1 MKSKN
6 FSTVTELTVKIK
18 DLLENNFFNVF
29 VKGEISNFIHHGSG
43 HMYFTLK
50 DRNSEIKSV
59 MFRGSNLNLNFQ
71 PANGVEVFFN
81 IDDKILDD
89 NTSITL
95 EFLDNEKKLIKDL
108 YVTMKQIDKLKK
120 LNN

>member
-6 FSTVTELTVKIK
+6 FSTVTELTFKIK

-50 DRNSEIKSV
+50 DRNSEISLLQNP
-59 MFRGSNLNLNFQ
+59 FNFF
-71 PANGVEVFFN
+71 EYSKYELFSWLS
-81 IDDKILDD
+81 IL
-89 NTSITL
+89 
-95 EFLDNEKKLIKDL
+95 EQLIKIIL
-108 YVTMKQIDKLKK
+108 LLVSGKKVKL
-120 LNN
+120 

>member
-6 FSTVTELTVKIK
+6 FSTVTELTAKIK

-50 DRNSEIKSV
+50 DKNSEIKSV
-59 MFRGSNLNLNFQ
+59 MFRGSNQDLNFFIISL
-71 PANGVEVFFN
+71 V
-81 IDDKILDD
+81 L
-89 NTSITL
+89 
-95 EFLDNEKKLIKDL
+95 LIKFL
-108 YVTMKQIDKLKK
+108 RVNLTL
-120 LNN
+120 